1 MTKIQLLLMFL
12 LFCFTSCGGN
22 NETSSHEH
30 TTWAEKLGFQKGE
43 RVLILHAD
51 DMGMV
56 QEANDA
62 TIFLLENEFIQS
74 ASAMPAC
81 PAYEEAIQWAIE
93 NPQYDVG
100 MHLTLTSEWR
110 RYRWGPVADPSEVPG
125 LVDPDGYLWPR
136 VPDVVMNA
144 SPQEVE
150 TELRAQI
157 DKTLDMGFQ
166 PTHMDTH
173 MGTVFGSP
181 EFTKVYLDLAEEY
194 NIPAMI
200 IDLSNSDLVDEY
212 REAGFPLTD
221 RLLQIIDDYSLP
233 KLDYFG
239 SVPKADSYEELRE
252 KFFEQIRSLKPGLTE
267 IIFHPQYAT
276 EFSKTISGQWQ
287 QRAWEVE
294 LFADPVVQEFL
305 RDEGIVFTNW
315 REIMERFERI

>member
-1 MTKIQLLLMFL
+1 MTMTRLLIIFL
-12 LFCFTSCGGN
+12 LITITSCTGN
-22 NETSSHEH
+22 NGNNSDSHS
-30 TTWAEKLGFQKGE
+30 TWAEKLGFQKGE

-62 TIFLLENEFIQS
+62 TIFLLENGFIQS

-110 RYRWGPVADPSEVPG
+110 RYRWGPVADASKVPG

-144 SPQEVE
+144 SSREVE
-150 TELRAQI
+150 IELRAQI
-157 DKTLDMGFQ
+157 EKTLEMGFQ

-181 EFTKVYLDLAEEY
+181 DFTRVYLDLAEEY

-200 IDLSNSDLVDEY
+200 IDISNSGLVDEY
-212 REAGFPLTD
+212 RESGFPVTD
-221 RLLQIIDDYSLP
+221 GLLQIIDDYSLP

-276 EFSKTISGQWQ
+276 EFSKTISGSWQ

-294 LFADPVVQEFL
+294 LFADPVVQDFL
-305 RDEGIVFTNW
+305 RDEGLVFTNW
-315 REIMERFERI
+315 REIMKRFEQL